1 MNRVPSEVLAES
13 RHLFWD
19 IDPAT
24 LDPHRHADFVIGR
37 VLSKGSWAA
46 LSALRSEVGDATL
59 RDFVERAPHRLDRR
73 SLRFFQVV
81 LGTDPSACTTK
92 PSRPSTAPL
101 FSP

>member
-19 IDPAT
+19 VDPAS
-24 LDPHRHADFVIGR
+24 LDSHAHADFVIGR
-37 VLSKGSWAA
+37 VLSKGSWSAV
-46 LSALRSEVGDATL
+46 SALRSEVGDATL
-59 RDFVERAPHRLDRR
+59 RDFVERAPHRLDHR
-73 SLRFFQVV
+73 SLIFFQVV

-92 PSRPSTAPL
+92 PSRPSIATL